1 MQDRVLEII
10 YTLALVAKRLFQ
22 QVTRAQ
28 GLGVRGLVVRGDE
41 VLLVRHRAGVLPWGL
56 PGGAVAPHE
65 TLQEAVQREVL
76 EESGCRVQVEHL
88 YGVFSSTIG
97 GFRDCVLV
105 FVCTPL
111 STLQP
116 PVHDIEIAEARY
128 VPLQSPP
135 PGTSSD
141 TWHYIAGYLRGERAV
156 VGSIG
161 E

>member
-10 YTLALVAKRLFQ
+10 YTLALVARKAFRQ
-22 QVTRAQ
+22 AIRAQ

-56 PGGAVAPHE
+56 PGGAVVPHE
-65 TLQEAVQREVL
+65 TLQESVQREVL

-97 GFRDCVLV
+97 GFRDCVVV

-111 STLQP
+111 TDIQP
-116 PVHDIEIAEARY
+116 PAHDIEIAEARY